1 MINNKYEIIN
11 IINNGNYGKVYKV
24 KHNNIFYALKEEI
37 NDDTILLNEANI
49 YKELRFVK
57 NIGKM
62 KDYFKLN
69 NKSYLVLNLY
79 NKNLVQTKFEKYNS
93 INYLNLINNIFKVIF
108 KTFENIHNY
117 GYLHRDIKPSN
128 ICLDVNDEPVIIDFG
143 FAKKYIVNN
152 NHIKEKKIKSV
163 IGSYSFISKNIYNLI
178 EPSRRDDIES
188 LIYVY
193 IFMIIQ
199 KDYEKYIINLK
210 INSNMYV
217 KNLLILSNIEEK
229 IVNNIIEIL
238 DYIKTLKFE
247 NQPNYNYILS
257 LLISKSI

>member
-1 MINNKYEIIN
+1 MINDKYEIIN

-24 KHNNIFYALKEEI
+24 KYNNNFYALKEETS
-37 NDDTILLNEANI
+37 DDSILLNEANI
-49 YKELRFVK
+49 YKELRFIK
-57 NIGKM
+57 NVGKM
-62 KDYFKLN
+62 KDYFRLN

-79 NKNLVQTKFEKYNS
+79 DKNLVQIKFEKYNS
-93 INYLNLINNIFKVIF
+93 INYINLLNIIFTNIFK
-108 KTFENIHNY
+108 TLENIHNY

-128 ICLDVNDEPVIIDFG
+128 ICVDVNNEPFIIDFG
-143 FAKKYIVNN
+143 FSKKYIINN
-152 NHIKEKKIKSV
+152 SHIKEKNIKSV

-193 IFMIIQ
+193 IYMIIS
-199 KDYEKYIINLK
+199 KDHEKYIINLK
-210 INSNMYV
+210 INNNIYI
-217 KNLLILSNIEEK
+217 KNLLTLSNIELK

-247 NQPNYNYILS
+247 TQPNYNYILN
-257 LLISKSI
+257 LLIKR